1 MDVFAIEKGKALKLS
16 VDEFEKQTCHEYP
29 YYRTKKDKRLSL
41 YAICPECGNP
51 IQIVNMYGEEMMQN
65 VTRKV
70 TLYGKHTGRAVEGFP
85 YWNEAEMKN
94 CSLYKPSPLGNTEI
108 RTKTEESE
116 EIKEIIEKNWRK
128 IKQNIRGIVGVN
140 LTNKEMD
147 HMYEVFMD
155 SRAYSYKA
163 VNKYNIPYAM
173 IRYQEAIS
181 IYRTFLFDSPM
192 SEIVKDRINC
202 NSKYFELPYIAIEI
216 FFGGAENPLMNGD
229 ANSDKDNS
237 AEGFCFKIA
246 FNDKYADEYEALVQ
260 QGDVKSLP
268 IEYYDITWTTFARDI
283 ITTRSI
289 PYKSCLIDSSEYRYQ
304 SGNDL
309 YLSRII
315 KGSLEPEDITSIAQ
329 AHRKMRDTFINDPSI
344 EAINNKI
351 NQDASLTDKKIALS
365 VELVTK
371 NAWENSLVTQ
381 LDEIPFHYVGKG
393 EQCVVKTELALAKR
407 TSQNASIIL
416 LEEPENHLSH
426 TRLNQLIKCISEQYA
441 EKQILIS
448 THSSFVAN
456 KLGLGKVMLLDNL
469 RITRF
474 SELPEDTYNF
484 FKKVA
489 GYDTLRMILCKKTIL
504 CEGDSDELVI
514 QKAYMQLNDGRLPIE
529 DGIEVISVGVSFLR
543 FLEIADCI
551 QTKIAVVTDND
562 GDMAAINK
570 KYANYIGAKR
580 KEYIKICVDDVVDTG
595 TLKIG
600 KSDYNYNTLEP
611 KLLKVNGLDK
621 LNQIFG
627 TDYTNED
634 DLRKFMK
641 HNKTE
646 CALRIFESSEQI
658 EIPEYILEAIRW

>member
-1 MDVFAIEKGKALKLS
+1 MGNHDGKRYFLAELHMSNMRRHRMFIRKVKIHNFKCYRDFEITLEEGLNIVVGDNEAGKSTILEAINLALTGIISGKSIWNEISQYIFNKEA
-16 VDEFEKQTCHEYP
+16 VDEYIV
-29 YYRTKKDKRLSL
+29 SL
-41 YAICPECGNP
+41 GTAP
-51 IQIVNMYGEEMMQN
+51 I
-65 VTRKV
+65 
-70 TLYGKHTGRAVEGFP
+70 A
-85 YWNEAEMKN
+85 
-94 CSLYKPSPLGNTEI
+94 
-108 RTKTEESE
+108 
-116 EIKEIIEKNWRK
+116 
-128 IKQNIRGIVGVN
+128 
-140 LTNKEMD
+140 
-147 HMYEVFMD
+147 
-155 SRAYSYKA
+155 
-163 VNKYNIPYAM
+163 
-173 IRYQEAIS
+173 
-181 IYRTFLFDSPM
+181 
-192 SEIVKDRINC
+192 
-202 NSKYFELPYIAIEI
+202 LPYITIEI
-216 FFGGAENPLMNGD
+216 FFGGDENPLMNGD
-229 ANSDKDNS
+229 ANSDRDNS

-260 QGDVKSLP
+260 QRNVKSLP
-268 IEYYDITWTTFARDI
+268 IEYYDITWTTFARDA

-289 PYKSCLIDSSEYRYQ
+289 PYKSSLIDSSEYRYQ

-456 KLGLGKVMLLDNL
+456 KLGLRKVMLLENL
-469 RITRF
+469 KIIKF
-474 SELPEDTYNF
+474 SELSGDTYNF

-489 GYDTLRMILCKKTIL
+489 GYDTLRMILCKKAIL

-543 FLEIADCI
+543 FLELADCI
-551 QTKIAVVTDND
+551 RTKIAVVTDND

-570 KYANYIGAKR
+570 KYENYMGANQKD
-580 KEYIKICVDDVVDTG
+580 YIKICVDDVVDTG

-600 KSDYNYNTLEP
+600 NNDYNYNTLEP
-611 KLLKVNGLDK
+611 KLLKANGLDK
-621 LNQIFG
+621 LNRIFE
-627 TDYTNED
+627 TDYTDED

-646 CALRIFESSEQI
+646 CGLKIFEFTEQI

>member
-1 MDVFAIEKGKALKLS
+1 MRRHRMFIRKVKIHNFKCYRDFEITLEEGLNIVVGDNEAGKSTILEAINLALTGIISGKSIWNEISQYIFNKEV
-16 VDEFEKQTCHEYP
+16 VDEYIV
-29 YYRTKKDKRLSL
+29 SL
-41 YAICPECGNP
+41 GTAP
-51 IQIVNMYGEEMMQN
+51 I
-65 VTRKV
+65 
-70 TLYGKHTGRAVEGFP
+70 A
-85 YWNEAEMKN
+85 
-94 CSLYKPSPLGNTEI
+94 
-108 RTKTEESE
+108 
-116 EIKEIIEKNWRK
+116 
-128 IKQNIRGIVGVN
+128 
-140 LTNKEMD
+140 
-147 HMYEVFMD
+147 
-155 SRAYSYKA
+155 
-163 VNKYNIPYAM
+163 
-173 IRYQEAIS
+173 
-181 IYRTFLFDSPM
+181 
-192 SEIVKDRINC
+192 
-202 NSKYFELPYIAIEI
+202 LPYITIEI
-216 FFGGAENPLMNGD
+216 FFGGDENPLMNGD
-229 ANSDKDNS
+229 ANSDRDNS

-246 FNDKYADEYEALVQ
+246 FNDKYVDEYEALVQ
-260 QGDVKSLP
+260 QSNVKSLP
-268 IEYYDITWTTFARDI
+268 IEYYDITWTTFARDA
-283 ITTRSI
+283 ITTRGI
-289 PYKSCLIDSSEYRYQ
+289 PYKSSLIDSSEYRYQ

-456 KLGLGKVMLLDNL
+456 KLGLRKVMLLENL
-469 RITRF
+469 RIIKF
-474 SELPEDTYNF
+474 SELSVDTYNF

-489 GYDTLRMILCKKTIL
+489 GYDTLRMILCKKAIL

-562 GDMAAINK
+562 GDLASINK
-570 KYANYIGAKR
+570 KYENYIGANQKD
-580 KEYIKICVDDVVDTG
+580 YIKICVDDVVDTG

-600 KSDYNYNTLEP
+600 NNDYNYNTLEP
-611 KLLKVNGLDK
+611 KLLKANGLDK
-621 LNQIFG
+621 LNRIFG
-627 TDYTNED
+627 TDYTDED

-646 CALRIFESSEQI
+646 CGLKIFESTEQI

>member
-1 MDVFAIEKGKALKLS
+1 MGNYDGERYFLAELHMSNMRRHRMFIRKVKIHNFKCYRDFEITLEEGLNIVVGDNEAGKSTILEAINLALTGIIRGKSIWNEISQYIFNKEA
-16 VDEFEKQTCHEYP
+16 VDEFIV
-29 YYRTKKDKRLSL
+29 SL
-41 YAICPECGNP
+41 GTAP
-51 IQIVNMYGEEMMQN
+51 I
-65 VTRKV
+65 
-70 TLYGKHTGRAVEGFP
+70 A
-85 YWNEAEMKN
+85 
-94 CSLYKPSPLGNTEI
+94 
-108 RTKTEESE
+108 
-116 EIKEIIEKNWRK
+116 
-128 IKQNIRGIVGVN
+128 
-140 LTNKEMD
+140 
-147 HMYEVFMD
+147 
-155 SRAYSYKA
+155 
-163 VNKYNIPYAM
+163 
-173 IRYQEAIS
+173 
-181 IYRTFLFDSPM
+181 
-192 SEIVKDRINC
+192 
-202 NSKYFELPYIAIEI
+202 LPYITIEI
-216 FFGGAENPLMNGD
+216 FFGGDENPLMNGD
-229 ANSDKDNS
+229 ANSDRDNS

-260 QGDVKSLP
+260 QRNVKSLP
-268 IEYYDITWTTFARDI
+268 IEYYDITWTTFARDA
-283 ITTRSI
+283 ITTRGI
-289 PYKSCLIDSSEYRYQ
+289 PYKSSLIDSSEYRYQ

-426 TRLNQLIKCISEQYA
+426 TRLNQLIKCISEQYV

-456 KLGLGKVMLLDNL
+456 KLGLRKVMLLENL
-469 RITRF
+469 KIIKF
-474 SELPEDTYNF
+474 SELSGDTYNF

-489 GYDTLRMILCKKTIL
+489 GYDTLRMILCKKAIL

-514 QKAYMQLNDGRLPIE
+514 QKAYMQLNDGRVPIE

-543 FLEIADCI
+543 FLELADCI

-570 KYANYIGAKR
+570 KYENYMGANQKD
-580 KEYIKICVDDVVDTG
+580 YIKICVDDVVDTG
-595 TLKIG
+595 KLKIG
-600 KSDYNYNTLEP
+600 NNDYNYNTLEP
-611 KLLKVNGLDK
+611 KLLKANGLDK
-621 LNQIFG
+621 LNRIFG
-627 TDYTNED
+627 TDYTDED

-646 CALRIFESSEQI
+646 CGLKIFESTEQI